1 MRHAGV
7 DDRFGAAW
15 NAATLM
21 VQGQIEDALELLES
35 FGGPDLD
42 DWSRRVLAGC
52 VQLRQ
57 AQDHVRL
64 AERLERQGRS
74 REARHAWLAASA
86 AWQAADH
93 PPVARR
99 TEMPLGLP
107 DPWPHILELFREHV
121 EERRRDGEQHRP
133 AV

>member
-1 MRHAGV
+1 MRLVGM

-21 VQGQIEDALELLES
+21 VQGQVEDALELLEG
-35 FGGPDLD
+35 FDGPDID
-42 DWSRRVLAGC
+42 EWSRRVLSGC
-52 VQLRQ
+52 AHLRR
-57 AQDHVRL
+57 AQEHVRH

-74 REARHAWLAASA
+74 REAINEWLAAAA
-86 AWQAADH
+86 AWQAADEA
-93 PPVARR
+93 PFSGPAD
-99 TEMPLGLP
+99 TPLGLP

-121 EERRRDGEQHRP
+121 EERRRGGEYRP